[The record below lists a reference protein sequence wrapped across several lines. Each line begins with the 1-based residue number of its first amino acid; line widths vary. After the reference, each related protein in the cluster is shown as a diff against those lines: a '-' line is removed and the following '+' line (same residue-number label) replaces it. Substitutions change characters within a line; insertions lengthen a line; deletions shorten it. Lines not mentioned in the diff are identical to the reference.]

1 MRNVTLDL
9 SQKAARFVLLS
20 VDLQLDHWRKQ
31 LAGGTLS
38 EDEQSDVQNDLAFLE
53 GVRAHLAS
61 AIPKKPN
68 EP

>member
-31 LAGGTLS
+31 FADEMLS
-38 EDEQSDVQNDLAFLE
+38 EDEQSDVQNDLAFLG
-53 GVRAHLAS
+53 GVRAHLAE
-61 AIPKKPN
+61 AIPKKPD
-68 EP
+68 ES